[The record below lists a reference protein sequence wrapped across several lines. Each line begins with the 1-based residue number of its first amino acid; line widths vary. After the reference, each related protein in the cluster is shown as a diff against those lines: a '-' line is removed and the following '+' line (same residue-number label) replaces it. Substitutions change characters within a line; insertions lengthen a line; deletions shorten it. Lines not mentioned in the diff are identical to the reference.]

1 MTDTKHQKKWA
12 IQCNPQKQKYCI

>member
-1 MTDTKHQKKWA
+1 MTDKKHQKKWA